1 MSRKSRYSVSVVEK
15 LLEQRRLIQEWL
27 AKIERGAPE
36 AMPPHVVEKVRNDYR
51 ARLQS
56 VMAELAEHGDTVR
69 QGVDEALQRQEELT
83 RQQTALRDELAEA
96 RLRKQVG
103 ELDEGRF
110 KEISARSKEAL
121 EEIGKNLAAA
131 VRDIERYEEILDL
144 IAQGEKKEEELEE
157 EEEEEK
163 GEAKEE
169 AREEVRPAASAA
181 EATAVAAATSTAA
194 PPKAEASREEP
205 TKPQMDV
212 LDELAFLKAVT
223 TDVKPKPAPE
233 SAGPAKAPAPAA
245 VQAGSAAPS
254 PPVAATP
261 PPSPPS
267 PPSPRKSVVFAPKP
281 PASADRFP
289 ELDAAPGLITLD
301 ESSSTLRPATLKK
314 EGEPRRQEDARE
326 PQEGKALV
334 CKECGTVNLPTEW
347 YCEKCGAE
355 LSAL

>member
-1 MSRKSRYSVSVVEK
+1 MSRKSRYTVSVVEK

-27 AKIERGAPE
+27 AKLDRDAPE

-83 RQQTALRDELAEA
+83 RQQTALRDELSEA

-103 ELDEGRF
+103 ELDDTRF
-110 KEISARSKEAL
+110 KEISARCKEGL
-121 EEIGKNLAAA
+121 EEIGKSLAGA
-131 VRDIERYEEILDL
+131 VRDIERYEEILEL
-144 IAQGEKKEEELEE
+144 IAQGEKKAEEPEEEEE

-163 GEAKEE
+163 AKQG
-169 AREEVRPAASAA
+169 VKPAASAA
-181 EATAVAAATSTAA
+181 EASAVAAATPAA
-194 PPKAEASREEP
+194 GTPKPEASKEQP
-205 TKPQMDV
+205 VKPQMDV

-233 SAGPAKAPAPAA
+233 NAGSAKPAAPAA
-245 VQAGSAAPS
+245 QVGSAPSAP
-254 PPVAATP
+254 AATP
-261 PPSPPS
+261 PPSPPG
-267 PPSPRKSVVFAPKP
+267 PPSPRKSVVFAPTP
-281 PASADRFP
+281 PPSVERIPD
-289 ELDAAPGLITLD
+289 LDAAPGLITLD
-301 ESSSTLRPATLKK
+301 ESSPTLRPSTAKK
-314 EGEPRRQEDARE
+314 EAEPRRQEDARE
-326 PQEGKALV
+326 AQEGKALV